1 MWFDLCEAVPG
12 LEQVLRSGLVHL
24 EEAESHTD
32 HTGHS
37 EDKAVVD
44 LEVAKVV
51 RTVDMV
57 GH

>member
-1 MWFDLCEAVPG
+1 M
-12 LEQVLRSGLVHL
+12 LRSGLVRL
-24 EEAESHTD
+24 EEAGSHTD

>member
-1 MWFDLCEAVPG
+1 MS
-12 LEQVLRSGLVHL
+12 RSGLVRL
-24 EEAESHTD
+24 EGVESHTD
-32 HTGHS
+32 HTDHS

-57 GH
+57 EH

>member
-1 MWFDLCEAVPG
+1 M
-12 LEQVLRSGLVHL
+12 LRSGLVRL

-32 HTGHS
+32 RTGHS
-37 EDKAVVD
+37 EDRAVVD
-44 LEVAKVV
+44 LEVAKVA

>member
-1 MWFDLCEAVPG
+1 M
-12 LEQVLRSGLVHL
+12 RL

-32 HTGHS
+32 HTDHS
-37 EDKAVVD
+37 EDKAVVG

>member
-1 MWFDLCEAVPG
+1 
-12 LEQVLRSGLVHL
+12 VLRSGLVRL
-24 EEAESHTD
+24 EEAGSYTD
-32 HTGHS
+32 YTDHS
-37 EDKAVVD
+37 EDKADVD

>member
-1 MWFDLCEAVPG
+1 M
-12 LEQVLRSGLVHL
+12 LRSGLVRL

-32 HTGHS
+32 HTDHS
-37 EDKAVVD
+37 EDKAFVD

>member
-1 MWFDLCEAVPG
+1 MWFDPCEAVPG
-12 LEQVLRSGLVHL
+12 LEQVSRSGLVRL
-24 EEAESHTD
+24 EGVESYTD
-32 HTGHS
+32 HIDHS

-57 GH
+57 KH